1 MKITCLALSILFI
14 IYGTL
19 IPFHFTHEM
28 DTVYQN
34 ISKINW
40 TPLWDVSRGR
50 IWSIPDMVQ
59 NVLLFLPLGVFGFL
73 TFRRLALVI
82 FLGAGLSL
90 TCEILQLFTIDRLT
104 GLTDVTTNTIGAALG
119 AALAKFGPNLIS
131 SMEASGKLEALKKSQ
146 PLRSLTLITLLIIV
160 YFFEPFDF
168 TLDVGTVVPKIRSF
182 IHDPL
187 IFTPIRQEPF
197 NAFVFTFWG
206 FYFWEAGKEFALG
219 QRLFRIALPFFAL
232 IFSFGIEALQ
242 FIVASRMPQ
251 VQDALANLAGLLF
264 GSCIWKYKG
273 AIPEKLRLPLFVLA
287 STIALV
293 VLELSPFQFA
303 PAPTTINLLPFE
315 PYYLKTDFMSFS
327 DSIVMVEMGL
337 LLSWGILA
345 ISVTSTS
352 AKRTFWISV
361 TYFTCL
367 LGILEFCQEWVVERY
382 PDITDILLVLL
393 GMFAINLASIKNM
406 LFSKT
411 T

>member
-1 MKITCLALSILFI
+1 MKITCLVLSILFI

-19 IPFHFTHEM
+19 IPFHFTHEIG
-28 DTVYQN
+28 TVYQN

-40 TPLWDVSRGR
+40 TPLWDVSRRR

-104 GLTDVTTNTIGAALG
+104 GLTDVTTNTIGAAMG

-131 SMEASGKLEALKKSQ
+131 SMEASARLEALKKSQ
-146 PLRSLTLITLLIIV
+146 PLRGLTFISFLIIV

-168 TLDVGTVVPKIRSF
+168 TLDVGTVAPKIRSF
-182 IHDPL
+182 THDPL

-197 NAFVFTFWG
+197 NAFLFTVWA

-219 QRLFRIALPFFAL
+219 QRFFRIALPCFAL

-251 VQDALANLAGLLF
+251 VQDAFANLVGLVI
-264 GSCIWKYKG
+264 GSCTWKYKG

-303 PAPTTINLLPFE
+303 PTPTKINWLPFE
-315 PYYLKTDFMSFS
+315 TYYAKTNFMSFT
-327 DSIVMVEMGL
+327 DYIIMVEMGL
-337 LLSWGILA
+337 LFSWGILA

-361 TYFTCL
+361 IYFTCL

-382 PDITDILLVLL
+382 PDITDILMVLL